1 VRKTIQPALWL
12 LFFLPVS
19 MLSQKA
25 AVKKPLPI
33 VFDDWWN
40 VDYVKNSCEM
50 WEKSAHRVLG
60 STCASEFEDEVEV
73 AFASE
78 SACHG
83 LVLLHLTP
91 EMVHEGLKNP
101 SAPATGAMLEVSTEH
116 WQLMLDLDGLS
127 TKQVGR
133 GWTLSPPAGTP
144 LNGRITTP
152 ARLAQQICKIAKG
165 VGGTA
170 K

>member
-1 VRKTIQPALWL
+1 MIQPALWL
-12 LFFLPVS
+12 VFFLP
-19 MLSQKA
+19 LSLFSQTPVA
-25 AVKKPLPI
+25 RKPLPI

-40 VDYVKNSCEM
+40 VDYVKNGCEM
-50 WEKSAHRVLG
+50 WEKFGKSCTRTAEETVR
-60 STCASEFEDEVEV
+60 EFENEVEV

-91 EMVHEGLKNP
+91 EMVQTGLKNP
-101 SAPATGAMLEVSTEH
+101 AAPATGAMLDISAEH
-116 WQLMLDLDGLS
+116 WQLMLDLDGRS
-127 TKQVGR
+127 PKQVGR
-133 GWTLSPPAGTP
+133 DWTLSPPATKGA